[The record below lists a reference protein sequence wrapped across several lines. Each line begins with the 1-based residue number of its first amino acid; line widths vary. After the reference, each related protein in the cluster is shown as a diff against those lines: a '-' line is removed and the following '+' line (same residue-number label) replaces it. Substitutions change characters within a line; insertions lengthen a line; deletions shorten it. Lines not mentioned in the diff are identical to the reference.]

1 MFSVHF
7 LPTAANFCSQT
18 QNLGNCRGPD
28 TQYPLGRFDIPTT
41 ENNPNGEIPTDSLW
55 YTAVYFKYGFT
66 QNLNSTRS
74 PTYFVKFDNK
84 SNKWSCTCPDFP
96 RRERLGTC
104 CKHIQ
109 GCIDLRAGFNRF
121 NDDRYLTLLGN
132 HLTEVTEQQY
142 NDMMMAE

>member
-28 TQYPLGRFDIPTT
+28 TQYLLGRFDIPT
-41 ENNPNGEIPTDSLW
+41 NGPNPNGDIPNEDLRFTV
-55 YTAVYFKYGFT
+55 VYFKYGYNL
-66 QNLNSTRS
+66 NLNSTRS
-74 PTYFVKFDNK
+74 PTYDVIFDN
-84 SNKWSCTCPDFP
+84 SINKWKCDCPHF
-96 RRERLGTC
+96 LSSQQSLNLC

-132 HLTEVTEQQY
+132 HLTEVTEEEY
-142 NDMMMAE
+142 NNMMAE

>member
-66 QNLNSTRS
+66 QNLNSTRN
-74 PTYFVKFDNK
+74 PTYFVKFDNN
-84 SNKWSCTCPDFP
+84 SNKWSCTCIDFTS
-96 RRERLGTC
+96 RRSGLGTC

-109 GCIDLRAGFNRF
+109 GCIDLRAAFDRF
-121 NDDRYLTLLGN
+121 NDDRYLDLLGD
-132 HLTEVTEQQY
+132 HLINRTEEEY
-142 NDMMMAE
+142 NNMMAE